1 MEDEFEKDETGD
13 GKSDEKNTNQNGK
26 AVNVLSCSYTTLH
39 VSLVSIITANPD
51 GTAKEKPTL
60 HCRGDDGPE
69 HPLEGRSIAAGK

>member
-1 MEDEFEKDETGD
+1 MEDEFEKDEAGD

-26 AVNVLSCSYTTLH
+26 AVNFLPCSYVTLH
-39 VSLVSIITANPD
+39 FFHVSIITANPD